1 MRICLRS
8 TAVLLLSLLAAE
20 AAATAWPH
28 GLSLNTT
35 ARSLPRGELVAIAY
49 SEAYFKQAEYTQ
61 PNGRLFHV
69 TYWDIQGTVGLRYAL
84 TDRLELGFRQIL
96 YQDNHK
102 VSPGFNLPDD
112 LFLSAAVAG
121 FGPAGGHFSFGLQ
134 LMARVPLAKYHN
146 VVLEPYSAGRIEL
159 CTRALFSLTTEPGS
173 PGRGLEMDGSIGLL
187 NHNDVGKRLTAVR
200 TDSTVARASSRQW
213 VWALGLSV
221 HRAPFTFGIA
231 MSGNRFV
238 QQPPVT
244 AYSRE
249 SYFYLSPSVT
259 YRLAWWLTMG
269 STLDIRLYEATDQTA
284 YSSLLPR
291 VGHDFDN
298 YPPWRLRVFAQMVLR
313 SKQPR
318 ALRQQEVPQLAR
330 QGSPE
335 DDALVRQL
343 ARQKQTAEQAE
354 QELERI
360 RQERERVA
368 RILEKLREMVAAQ
381 KATNPPPPEREKP

>member
-1 MRICLRS
+1 MRISLRC
-8 TAVLLLSLLAAE
+8 TAPLLLSLLSAE
-20 AAATAWPH
+20 VASTEWPH
-28 GLSLNTT
+28 GLSLSTT

-49 SEAYFKQAEYTQ
+49 SEAYFKQVEYTQ
-61 PNGRLFHV
+61 PSGQLFHV
-69 TYWDIQGTVGLRYAL
+69 TYWDIQGTVGLRYAIS
-84 TDRLELGFRQIL
+84 DHLELGLRQVL

-112 LFLSAAVAG
+112 LFLSAALAG
-121 FGPAGGHFSFGLQ
+121 FGPASGHFRFGLQ

-159 CTRALFSLTTEPGS
+159 CSRALFSFATEPGS
-173 PGRGLEMDGSIGLL
+173 PGRGMVVDGSIGLL
-187 NHNDVGKRLTAVR
+187 NHNDIGKRLTDVR
-200 TDSTVARASSRQW
+200 TDSTIERASSRQW

-221 HRAPFTFGIA
+221 CRTSFTFGLA
-231 MSGNRFV
+231 MSGNRFIH
-238 QQPPVT
+238 QPPPT

-249 SYFYLSPSVT
+249 NYLYLSPSVT
-259 YRLAWWLTMG
+259 YRLAWWLTIG
-269 STLDIRLYEATDQTA
+269 TTLDIRLHEGADRTA
-284 YSSLLPR
+284 YSGLLPR
-291 VGHDFDN
+291 VGRDFDN
-298 YPPWRLRVFAQMVLR
+298 YPPWRLRVSAQMVLH

-318 ALRQQEVPQLAR
+318 ALRQQEVAQLAR
-330 QGSPE
+330 QASPT
-335 DDALVRQL
+335 DDMLVRQL
-343 ARQKQTAEQAE
+343 AQQKQTAEQAE